1 MQVLKTIQ
9 YKALF
14 LLVAFTANFFVV
26 CHCSAMTAPAQVQH
40 HHQHS
45 CCGKENVAGGKC
57 AAGEN
62 ATHDATPC
70 DKGNCRHAQAIKFN
84 LLEKQLAHQV
94 TQPPLY
100 TIFIN
105 RDFILPVNESLEK
118 PHREIT
124 SGQWPGTHSPPDL
137 HALYQRFLI

>member
-1 MQVLKTIQ
+1 MRAFRTIQ

-26 CHCSAMTAPAQVQH
+26 CHFSAMTPAVSVQKQ
-40 HHQHS
+40 QHPS
-45 CCGKENVAGGKC
+45 CCGKEVAGGKC
-57 AAGEN
+57 TACEKKNEDGRAG
-62 ATHDATPC
+62 HDANPC
-70 DKGNCRHAQAIKFN
+70 DKGSCQHAQAVKFN
-84 LLEKQLAHQV
+84 LLEKQVADQV

-118 PHREIT
+118 
-124 SGQWPGTHSPPDL
+124 
-137 HALYQRFLI
+137 